1 MKTLVFLMQLND
13 KLLLNM
19 FSQEH
24 VFTLLEIFIFFWGIL
39 IFPGYFMNFT
49 LCHTVTVSTVGAKG
63 SFWVLCN
70 YLSNKEHYLEL
81 AVMLYLWQT
90 DILEEDYAVLPLA
103 CCNSLLSKSI
113 SIGLVVV

>member
-1 MKTLVFLMQLND
+1 
-13 KLLLNM
+13 
-19 FSQEH
+19 
-24 VFTLLEIFIFFWGIL
+24 
-39 IFPGYFMNFT
+39 MNFT